1 MTNPLRNRERD
12 CAPVWR
18 EPSDCSFRLPA
29 SAKSMMPARIT
40 ATPASI
46 LSPAGVASSDG
57 SRSTIGMSVPM
68 ELMSPCMIGR
78 LSEMPR

>member
-1 MTNPLRNRERD
+1 
-12 CAPVWR
+12 
-18 EPSDCSFRLPA
+18 
-29 SAKSMMPARIT
+29 MMPARIT